1 MDTLPRKVVGMP
13 NADYFAQNDFD
24 SRSFYVSVMKGGG
37 PAQRYMDLGHRIFE
51 GNSAT
56 SLGSDFDKL
65 IMEICDGRAMDDLL
79 RIAPASVLS
88 ADGRRNTK
96 AYKEFEAEC
105 VAGGAIPCNEE
116 YAFKLRAMATS
127 ALDNPAAAKCIRE
140 TVETQVSVFFELNG
154 HRVKVRPDGCCLGYW
169 WDLKSTSAPWDT
181 LYRSVF
187 DYGYAEQEWLYVQ
200 AAMALGMDHFRMPF
214 VFVHSVPPFDCQ
226 VFYLPVDVVEE
237 AGNRMRRVM
246 EEVRLRRETGI
257 YTPASYGEV
266 TELVIPAWANK
277 KEEVLI

>member
-1 MDTLPRKVVGMP
+1 MDTLPRKVVGMA

-24 SRSFYVSVMKGGG
+24 SRSFFVSVLKGGG
-37 PAQRYMDLGHRIFE
+37 FAQRWLDLGHRIFE

-56 SLGSDFDKL
+56 SLGSDFDTL
-65 IMEICDGRAMDDLL
+65 VMEICDGKEMDKLL
-79 RIAPASVLS
+79 AIAPADVLGV
-88 ADGRRNTK
+88 DGRRGTK
-96 AYKEFEAEC
+96 AYKEWEAET
-105 VAGGAIPCNEE
+105 VSTGRIPCNEE
-116 YAFKLRAMATS
+116 YAFKLRTMAES
-127 ALDNPAAAKCIRE
+127 LLANPAALKCVKE

-154 HRVKVRPDGCCLGYW
+154 HRVKVRPDGCAEDYW

-187 DYGYAEQEWLYVQ
+187 DYGYAEQEWLYVR
-200 AAMALGMDHFRMPF
+200 AAMAMGMDHFRMPF

-226 VFYLPVDVVEE
+226 VFYLPQEVVEE
-237 AGNRMRRVM
+237 AGRRMERVM

-257 YTPASYGEV
+257 YTPATFGEI
-266 TELVIPAWANK
+266 TELVIPPWAQK